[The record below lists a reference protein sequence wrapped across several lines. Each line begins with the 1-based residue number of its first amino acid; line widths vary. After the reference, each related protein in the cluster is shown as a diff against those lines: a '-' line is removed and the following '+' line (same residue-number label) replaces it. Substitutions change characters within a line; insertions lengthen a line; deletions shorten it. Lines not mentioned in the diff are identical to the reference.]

1 MRFYQRG
8 QTMAEYLVVV
18 GALISAFFWVANTDC
33 GEENCID
40 KLKTVMHDKYEGYSH
55 SISAVHQY
63 GDFQGEGFESSWG
76 EGGTSTPGNG
86 GGTSGELPEQEGLAK
101 ADVLTSTDGDTVYG
115 TLSGTEVI
123 YDDDGN
129 AISVVQYVVDEDG
142 NVIGTYNPDD
152 GTITFLD
159 GGTESALA
167 ASIVTDENGDPVD
180 LQAVV
185 DCSTQEVYGF
195 GYESG
200 ATGDFHNSLTLETMD
215 ISGYCLA
222 PTYGVVDDDGNSVNG
237 AIVGENYYAST
248 LTVTIDP
255 GSPQTPSGEV
265 VYFNIE
271 VPNES
276 EYDDSSPGIGE
287 RVEDCAVM
295 ASSWDADSSVDELDV
310 YLNTTPSPRVGSLD
324 PDAGIPCPSA
334 KQVTD

>member
-1 MRFYQRG
+1 
-8 QTMAEYLVVV
+8 MAEYLVVAS
-18 GALISAFFWVANTDC
+18 ALMTAFFWGANADC
-33 GEENCID
+33 PGYDNCID

-55 SISAVHQY
+55 SISAVHRY
-63 GDFQGEGFESSWG
+63 GDTLKEGFEGSPAWG
-76 EGGTSTPGNG
+76 DGVVSGPGNDGTDG
-86 GGTSGELPEQEGLAK
+86 GDIEEREGLVRE
-101 ADVLTSTDGDTVYG
+101 DVLTSPDGSTTYG
-115 TLSGTEVI
+115 TLSGSEII

-129 AISVVQYVVDEDG
+129 AISIVQYVVDGDG

-159 GGTESALA
+159 GETESALA

-180 LQAVV
+180 LQAVI
-185 DCSTQEVYGF
+185 DCSTQEVYAF
-195 GYESG
+195 GYKSG

-222 PTYGVVDDDGNSVNG
+222 PTYGVVDEDGNSVNG
-237 AIVGENYYAST
+237 AIVGENYYGST
-248 LTVTIDP
+248 YSVEIVP
-255 GSPQTPSGEV
+255 GSPRTPTGEV

-271 VPNES
+271 VPNDS
-276 EYDDSSPGIGE
+276 KYDDSSPGIGE

-295 ASSWDADSSVDELDV
+295 ANSWDADSSMDELDV
-310 YLNTTPSPRVGSLD
+310 YLNSTPNPRVGSLD